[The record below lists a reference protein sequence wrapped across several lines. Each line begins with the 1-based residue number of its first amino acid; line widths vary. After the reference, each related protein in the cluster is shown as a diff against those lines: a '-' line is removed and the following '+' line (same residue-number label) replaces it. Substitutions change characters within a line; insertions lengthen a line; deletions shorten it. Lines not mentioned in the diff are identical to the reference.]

1 MKNLGDDLKA
11 TLLQLST
18 RERAELAHLL
28 ISSLDDTIDAD
39 AEAEWDKELL
49 GALRRS
55 KKARRSEGQPSK
67 CWTRSERNTDKAWA
81 FDVRV
86 G

>member
-39 AEAEWDKELL
+39 AEAEWDKELV
-49 GALRRS
+49 RRV
-55 KKARRSEGQPSK
+55 KEIEEGKAVGRP
-67 CWTRSERNTDKAWA
+67 A
-81 FDVRV
+81 FEVLDEIREKDR
-86 G
+86 